1 MTKTINDVYMQL
13 FKRFKEGGSPQP
25 SLEARELTAYA
36 CKADKRK
43 TADWGHCYLDDATV
57 DYANLL
63 CDRCLDGEP
72 LAYVLGEWDFYGL
85 TFKVTPDVL
94 IPRSD
99 TERLCELAIE
109 RARQVVNP
117 RVLDL
122 CCGSGCIGVAL
133 AHEVEDA
140 HVTAVDISDE
150 ALLVSRENARRNG
163 VSARYVALRGDVC
176 SRPQHHLGAFD
187 IIVSNP
193 PYITADEMRGLD
205 PSVRDFEPEQALF
218 GGEDGLD
225 FYRTI
230 CSKWGELLV
239 PGGMLLFEC
248 GYRQAAEVAG
258 ILENNRFAGIGVTED
273 FSGVPRIV
281 YGYTV

>member
-1 MTKTINDVYMQL
+1 MQL

-140 HVTAVDISDE
+140 HVTAVDISDA

-176 SRPQHHLGAFD
+176 SRPHHHLGAFD

>member
-1 MTKTINDVYMQL
+1 MQL

-140 HVTAVDISDE
+140 HVTAVDISDA

>member
-1 MTKTINDVYMQL
+1 MQL

>member
-1 MTKTINDVYMQL
+1 MQL

-140 HVTAVDISDE
+140 HVTAVDISDA

-281 YGYTV
+281 YGYTI